1 MARVIYLDCF
11 SGVAGDMLLAAL
23 IDAGLP
29 TAELTRALGSLGVD
43 HDVVTTRVTR
53 AGIAATHVAVV
64 GRGTESERDHAHPH
78 TPGGKHGGAGHR
90 TLAEINTLIERSAL
104 SDRGKTRAQHL
115 FRRLGEAEAAIHDV
129 PLDRVH
135 LHEVGAVDSIID
147 ICGAVFALE
156 WWGTEDIVASP
167 LNVGGGTV
175 RIAHGVFPVPAP
187 ATVRLLQGVPVHS
200 TGIQAELV
208 TPTGAL
214 LVSDY
219 ATSYGPMPAMT
230 LERTGYGA
238 GTKDLGEVPNVLR
251 VLIGERAATSAAAP
265 GEIVQIECEIDDM
278 SPQVYGPLL
287 DGLLAAG
294 ALDVFYT
301 PVQMKK
307 NRPGTLI
314 TVLAPPERQER
325 LTAMLFTETT
335 TIGVRHQVMARE
347 VLAREVVTVETP
359 LGAIRFKVASRA
371 GRVLNVSPEFDDCAR
386 LAAEKGLPLKEVH
399 AVAMAAWINR

>member
-29 TAELTRALGSLGVD
+29 TADLTQALGSLGVD
-43 HDVVTTRVTR
+43 HDVVTTRVIR

-64 GRGTESERDHAHPH
+64 GRGTASERDHAHPH
-78 TPGGKHGGAGHR
+78 TPGGEHGGEGHR

-104 SDRGKTRAQHL
+104 SDRGKARAQHL

-147 ICGAVFALE
+147 ICGAVFGLE

-219 ATSYGPMPAMT
+219 ATSYGQIPAMT
-230 LERTGYGA
+230 IERTGYGA

-251 VLIGERAATSAAAP
+251 VLIGERAATSAAVP

-278 SPQVYGPLL
+278 SPQLYGPLL

-347 VLAREVVTVETP
+347 VLAREVVAVETP

-386 LAAEKGLPLKEVH
+386 LAAEKKLPLKEVL